1 MRILVANA
9 GSSSLKLRVLEAD
22 DRIAGETDLP
32 APEGRADAAA
42 VGLALRRFGAVDA
55 VGHRIVHGGA
65 EFTSAV
71 RVDDRVRRALEEL
84 SDLAPLHQPKS
95 LAVMAI
101 VSEALDIISHAPNAT
116 DSGPGLAGGRP

>member
-55 VGHRIVHGGA
+55 VGVRSRSCRIWRRS
-65 EFTSAV
+65 TSPS
-71 RVDDRVRRALEEL
+71 R
-84 SDLAPLHQPKS
+84 SP
-95 LAVMAI
+95 
-101 VSEALDIISHAPNAT
+101 
-116 DSGPGLAGGRP
+116 